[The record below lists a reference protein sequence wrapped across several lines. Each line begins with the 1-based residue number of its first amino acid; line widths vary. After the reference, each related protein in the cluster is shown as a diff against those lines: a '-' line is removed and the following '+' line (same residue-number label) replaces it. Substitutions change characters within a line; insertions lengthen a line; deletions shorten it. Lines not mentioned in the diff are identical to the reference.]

1 MSAAPDRSNPGTPTQ
16 PRRPDFIG
24 VGGRASPQRRFLSE
38 GELLRPE
45 PAAPHRPTA
54 DDIRELA
61 ASPQRGNYLW
71 AERPPH
77 PAAHAHPAHPA
88 HPPHAAHLAHGV
100 PRGGVAVFPPGVAGP
115 GGVAAASPLAR
126 RRGGAG
132 AAPPARPL
140 SFVRALEVQ
149 DALESR
155 APPPEPPDRAS
166 VYDCNYEISV

>member
-38 GELLRPE
+38 GELLRPD
-45 PAAPHRPTA
+45 PPAPHRPTA

-77 PAAHAHPAHPA
+77 APL
-88 HPPHAAHLAHGV
+88 PPHAHNNHAPHAHGPV
-100 PRGGVAVFPPGVAGP
+100 PRGGVAVFPPGVLGAGP
-115 GGVAAASPLAR
+115 SPLAR
-126 RRGGAG
+126 RRAG
-132 AAPPARPL
+132 APTRPL

-149 DALESR
+149 DQLEAR
-155 APPPEPPDRAS
+155 APPPDPPDRAS

>member
-24 VGGRASPQRRFLSE
+24 VGGRSSPQRRFLSE

-45 PAAPHRPTA
+45 PPAPHRPTA

-71 AERPPH
+71 AERSAPAPAPH
-77 PAAHAHPAHPA
+77 
-88 HPPHAAHLAHGV
+88 V
-100 PRGGVAVFPPGVAGP
+100 PRGGVAVFPPGALGV
-115 GGVAAASPLAR
+115 GGASPLAR
-126 RRGGAG
+126 RRAGGA
-132 AAPPARPL
+132 PARPL

-149 DALESR
+149 DALETR
-155 APPPEPPDRAS
+155 APPPDPPDRAS

>member
-24 VGGRASPQRRFLSE
+24 VGAGGGGGGIGGAGGGGRTSPQRRFLSE

-45 PAAPHRPTA
+45 PPAPHRPTA

-71 AERPPH
+71 AERHAPPLHPH
-77 PAAHAHPAHPA
+77 PHPHP
-88 HPPHAAHLAHGV
+88 
-100 PRGGVAVFPPGVAGP
+100 PRGGVPVFPPQP
-115 GGVAAASPLAR
+115 PQSQPSPLPR
-126 RRGGAG
+126 RRAMGAPPP
-132 AAPPARPL
+132 ARPARPL

-149 DALESR
+149 DQLEAR
-155 APPPEPPDRAS
+155 QPQHEPPDRAS